1 MSPPPEAALRR
12 WWARSGGL
20 WDARE
25 PDVAAAVRRCAGVQA
40 QDWGAARLQV
50 RARAR
55 GVTAADVD
63 RALAEGAVVR
73 TWAMRGT
80 LQLLPAEGV
89 RDLLAL
95 FAEPNARRYARRR
108 AELGLE
114 PVLERAVAAARDALA
129 DRGPLL
135 RHELVAELRRRG
147 VPIDAEGQAPAHL
160 MMVVAARGIACR
172 GPEGPGGRPTLAPLD
187 PIVPPAPPR
196 DPDAVL
202 ADLALA
208 HARAFGPVD
217 ERDLMRWSGLPA
229 ALARRGFALAARR
242 LRRVATALGPR
253 WAAEGSRA
261 PRAPRAP
268 RARLL
273 GAFETHLLGHADR
286 SPLLPPADDRRVASG
301 GVILPTVLVDGLVAG
316 TWRAERRA
324 ARVTVR
330 VTPFAP
336 LGEGVA
342 DALAAEAADVGR
354 FLGLDA
360 VLEAEGPAAP
370 TAPGRRRPRG

>member
-1 MSPPPEAALRR
+1 MSPPSEAVLRR

-20 WDARE
+20 WSGRE
-25 PDVAAAVRRCAGVQA
+25 RDVPGAVRRCAGVQA

-50 RARAR
+50 RARAPAL
-55 GVTAADVD
+55 AADDVD

-80 LQLLPAEGV
+80 LQLLPAEGI

-114 PVLERAVAAARDALA
+114 PVLDRAVAATREALA
-129 DRGPLL
+129 DRGPLR
-135 RHELVAELRRRG
+135 RHELVGELRRRG
-147 VPIDAEGQAPAHL
+147 VPIGDDGQAAAHL
-160 MMVVAARGIACR
+160 MMVAAARGIACR

-187 PIVPPAPPR
+187 ALVPPAPPR

-202 ADLALA
+202 GDLALA

-217 ERDLMRWSGLPA
+217 ERDLIRWSGLPA

-242 LRRVATALGPR
+242 LRRVATPLGPR
-253 WAAEGSRA
+253 WAPRGERPPAA
-261 PRAPRAP
+261 PRGPRV
-268 RARLL
+268 RLL

-286 SPLLPPADDRRVASG
+286 SPLLAPADDRRVASG
-301 GVILPTVLVDGLVAG
+301 GVILPTVLVDGRVAG

-324 ARVTVR
+324 GRVALR
-330 VTPFAP
+330 VAPFAP
-336 LGEGVA
+336 LGDGVA
-342 DALAAEAADVGR
+342 EALAPEAAAVGR
-354 FLGLDA
+354 FLGLEA
-360 VLEAEGPAAP
+360 TLEAEDPVGGA
-370 TAPGRRRPRG
+370 